1 MNALKH
7 TTAIIAITPLLL
19 LPVLA
24 SASELRILPSGEFSV
39 KGLSVFQKSGP
50 NLFTRASWGNAFIRV
65 VVLVSSS
72 TAIVKNHGEVAS
84 VDDIKE
90 GQILDVDGTLAAS
103 GDNMIVNATR
113 VRNTSLLRESKT
125 ISGSVRSIDRGA
137 SNLVL
142 PNALLGTTTVSV
154 GASTPIKKG
163 ARSVLFTDIAVGDKV
178 LSVSGTY
185 DYETGVLT
193 ATALEIFQ
201 DKTMFTPR
209 NFEGTLKSI
218 SGTTLPAT
226 LVVTVGGTDYTVYLA
241 KGASVL
247 KKNRSAATLGRFVVD
262 DTVRFYGAIRQA
274 NFIEIDAEIVRD
286 LNF

>member
-1 MNALKH
+1 M
-7 TTAIIAITPLLL
+7 
-19 LPVLA
+19 
-24 SASELRILPSGEFSV
+24 
-39 KGLSVFQKSGP
+39 
-50 NLFTRASWGNAFIRV
+50 
-65 VVLVSSS
+65 
-72 TAIVKNHGEVAS
+72 
-84 VDDIKE
+84 
-90 GQILDVDGTLAAS
+90 
-103 GDNMIVNATR
+103 
-113 VRNTSLLRESKT
+113 
-125 ISGSVRSIDRGA
+125 
-137 SNLVL
+137 
-142 PNALLGTTTVSV
+142 LGTTTVRV

-201 DKTMFTPR
+201 DKTIFTPR

-226 LVVTVGGTDYTVYLA
+226 LVVTVAGTDYTVYLA

-262 DTVRFYGAIRQA
+262 DAVRFYGAIRQA
-274 NFIEIDAEIVRD
+274 NFTEVDAEVVRD

>member
-1 MNALKH
+1 M
-7 TTAIIAITPLLL
+7 
-19 LPVLA
+19 
-24 SASELRILPSGEFSV
+24 
-39 KGLSVFQKSGP
+39 
-50 NLFTRASWGNAFIRV
+50 
-65 VVLVSSS
+65 
-72 TAIVKNHGEVAS
+72 
-84 VDDIKE
+84 DDIKE

-178 LSVSGTY
+178 VAVSGTY

-193 ATALEIFQ
+193 ATALEVFQ
-201 DKTMFTPR
+201 DKTMFAPR

-226 LVVTVGGTDYTVYLA
+226 LVVTVSGTDYTVYLA
-241 KGASVL
+241 KTTVVL

-274 NFIEIDAEIVRD
+274 NFTEIDAEIVRD